1 MTGKYLI
8 NTDNWFTA
16 PDGKNYK
23 AVWGDVEILDDSI
36 LGLKTN
42 RMSTNWFA
50 KVGSDEK
57 HVIIAGCQIHYA
69 IKTNERPNQDMS
81 EDWTADANKV
91 NIYQRPNNIYIP
103 E

>member
-8 NTDNWFTA
+8 TTDNWFTA
-16 PDGKNYK
+16 PNGKQYR
-23 AVWGDVEILDDSI
+23 AAWGNVEIVNDSI

-50 KVGSDEK
+50 KVGSEDK

-69 IKTNERPNQDMS
+69 TKCSNKPNIEQVEDWQADADKLNVFERPS
-81 EDWTADANKV
+81 H
-91 NIYQRPNNIYIP
+91 IYLA